1 MVHTDKQ
8 VATTSNSEIHWQL
21 DIFTQAVRSAPFNYD
36 RYCKSNKF
44 ISWIRSATNN
54 SFKEWYIQLVMCR
67 LRPEAKSQ
75 AKKSRAKPS
84 PDASFFWPMAR
95 PEVSKSQSRRLKPR
109 LFGLLP
115 RFKTQSYTAKLRFQA
130 TIFLP
135 HLSLVF
141 TISICCNRR
150 QCCANRTPLS
160 LQCTSSCICRW
171 DPQRWVVTV

>member
-54 SFKEWYIQLVMCR
+54 SFKEWYVQLVMCR

-75 AKKSRAKPS
+75 AKKSRALMP
-84 PDASFFWPMAR
+84 AF
-95 PEVSKSQSRRLKPR
+95 
-109 LFGLLP
+109 FGLWPGLK
-115 RFKTQSYTAKLRFQA
+115 FQKAKA
-130 TIFLP
+130 DG
-135 HLSLVF
+135 LSPGFSDFCRDLK
-141 TISICCNRR
+141 
-150 QCCANRTPLS
+150 LS
-160 LQCTSSCICRW
+160 RIQLN
-171 DPQRWVVTV
+171 